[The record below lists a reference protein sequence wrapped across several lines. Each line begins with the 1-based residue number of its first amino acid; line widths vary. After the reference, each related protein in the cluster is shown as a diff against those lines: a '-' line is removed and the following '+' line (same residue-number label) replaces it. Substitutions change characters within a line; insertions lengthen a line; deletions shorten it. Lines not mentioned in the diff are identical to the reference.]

1 MEEKTKSKGYVL
13 RKLFFACLYLSTF
26 TFGGGYVIV
35 TLLKEKFVDHYHWI
49 EEDEM
54 LDLVAIAQSSP
65 GAIAVNGAI
74 IVGYKLAGIPG
85 MLVSVI
91 GAIIP
96 PMVILSVISVFYDA
110 FCSNYYIAALLKGM
124 TAGVGAVI
132 MSVVYDMG
140 KNVVKTKDLM
150 NIIIMIIS
158 FCISYFLD
166 INVIFIILSVGILG
180 FVRTLIYE
188 KKKEAQA

>member
-26 TFGGGYVIV
+26 TFGGGY
-35 TLLKEKFVDHYHWI
+35 
-49 EEDEM
+49 
-54 LDLVAIAQSSP
+54 
-65 GAIAVNGAI
+65 
-74 IVGYKLAGIPG
+74 
-85 MLVSVI
+85 
-91 GAIIP
+91 AIIP

-140 KNVVKTKDLM
+140 KNVVKSKDWV
-150 NIIIMIIS
+150 NVVIMIIS
-158 FCISYFLD
+158 FCLSYFL
-166 INVIFIILSVGILG
+166 NVNIIYIILLVAVFGM
-180 FVRTLIYE
+180 VRTIVKGGRE
-188 KKKEAQA
+188 K